1 MKAGNLE
8 QNAKFVLIMLLKK
21 EMLIENIIKITRM
34 SYLKKQKFS
43 GLITRMFYQ
52 LRVKNIIRLI
62 ENKDWSIKNN
72 IIGTIVR
79 KS

>member
-1 MKAGNLE
+1 
-8 QNAKFVLIMLLKK
+8 
-21 EMLIENIIKITRM
+21 M